1 MNFHIMEIK
10 QSHLV
15 GENANCTV
23 FLAWLYDNAHQPLQC
38 VFLLKHL
45 VTLLEKYLTDVFIQ
59 IEKDICTRLFITA
72 I

>member
-1 MNFHIMEIK
+1 MEIK
-10 QSHLV
+10 QSYLI

-23 FLAWLYDNAHQPLQC
+23 FLAGLYDNAHQPLQC

-45 VTLLEKYLTDVFIQ
+45 LSLLEMYLIDLFIQ